1 MVRALCSDSA
11 PRNWTPTLMF
21 ALTFAVAVTAV
32 PWYAFAHGYHIA
44 AWAAFTVFLGANGP
58 VGPRI
63 PDIL

>member
-1 MVRALCSDSA
+1 
-11 PRNWTPTLMF
+11 MF